1 MEAFRAIEACF
12 QITSS
17 MENEENRDRIEF
29 STLTIGDDQVF
40 ASKDTSQ
47 VEEYSKIV
55 AKYPG
60 FVDCPFPL
68 NEPMVRMGV
77 ENDEEDDYVIQAIDN
92 DFDLRSNLLRCQ
104 C

>member
-1 MEAFRAIEACF
+1 MEAFRTIEASF

-17 MENEENRDRIEF
+17 MEEEENRDRTEF
-29 STLTIGDDQVF
+29 STLTIGDEVF

-68 NEPMVRMGV
+68 NEPMVRV
-77 ENDEEDDYVIQAIDN
+77 EAENDDEDDYVIQAIDN